1 LYKNSIFSISMST
14 FIVTVFTVSLMVSVS
29 WKRFRNIIGGYFMLT
44 IGEVN
49 AIAYI
54 YIYVKIN
61 PNIN

>member
-1 LYKNSIFSISMST
+1 
-14 FIVTVFTVSLMVSVS
+14 MVSVS

-44 IGEVN
+44 IGEIN
-49 AIAYI
+49 AIAHTHI